1 MSKNY
6 NIALYKIAIYPLRKP
21 EDKLVLSDFLK
32 GKDLKDILHEM
43 LSSLCYVPV
52 ETPEKDTEPDKGN
65 ETEEGTNVDDIK
77 VDNIEKKYFR
87 IIKKDNADVL
97 YEKGRCL
104 SGIIESGEFGTEE
117 NIVNIKSGKTR
128 KKRVNDALLMPFY
141 FMFQIP
147 ENSRVAYLLVER
159 ISNIGIYSLL
169 EKRIIKAIKEAI
181 GIEADDFVVSISPL
195 AIRRIMEKHVAQLGG
210 AKKITLERIKSS
222 DLSVSRATNGEISD
236 DDIGNTQIVYTAKRN
251 KMLSILNI
259 FNKYKDE
266 RPQIYSVG
274 EVKYADLKFEVLI
287 GGSYHSLSMQD
298 VGKLGTYIEITKDL
312 KYDSTQY
319 PTYESLHRAACN
331 IFDEINQEL
340 NQS

>member
-1 MSKNY
+1 MSKTY

-87 IIKKDNADVL
+87 IIKKDDADVL